1 MIRLETDT
9 ALRLGQRAS
18 EIGALCRMI
27 AEALEADP
35 DTVRAGTALDGIGS
49 LAEMLA
55 HDLLLLP
62 NSEA

>member
-1 MIRLETDT
+1 MIRLETDA

-18 EIGALCRMI
+18 EIGCLCRMI

-35 DTVRAGTALDGIGS
+35 DTACAGTAVDGIGS
-49 LAEMLA
+49 LAELLA
-55 HDLLLLP
+55 RDLLLLP